1 VFDPSATAP
10 ASVPGGPEGA
20 PPRRTGADRAL
31 GALTG
36 RYVLIAIAAV
46 AAVILGWAVWWQTS
60 GQYDHV
66 PDRIVGMRLTDAK
79 SKLRG
84 AGLNIR
90 VGEASYSD
98 RAPKGTV
105 AASDPP
111 GGARVSKGQTVTL
124 TPSLGKTPR
133 AVPDVAGGSLDDAKG
148 KLKDAG
154 FTIGDVRRQSSQ
166 SVAKDKVMRTD
177 PPAGR
182 KVSPDEGPVD
192 IVVSSG
198 MTMPN
203 VVGRNTDEAVNTLRS
218 MGLKVDTKKR
228 KDKDRPADTV
238 LEQQPDAGT
247 GLSRGD
253 RVTLVVNQRDCL
265 VDLGGWHFG
274 CDNNGGQGGQDEQL
288 PVPSVTGQSVD
299 DATSALE
306 DAGFKVKVQGFG
318 GDVVRAQWPTG
329 GAQAARDSTVTIVRG
344 P

>member
-1 VFDPSATAP
+1 
-10 ASVPGGPEGA
+10 PGPVGPHE
-20 PPRRTGADRAL
+20 
-31 GALTG
+31 
-36 RYVLIAIAAV
+36 
-46 AAVILGWAVWWQTS
+46 
-60 GQYDHV
+60 
-66 PDRIVGMRLTDAK
+66 
-79 SKLRG
+79 
-84 AGLNIR
+84 
-90 VGEASYSD
+90 
-98 RAPKGTV
+98 
-105 AASDPP
+105 SDPP
-111 GGARVSKGQTVTL
+111 GGARVSKGQTVTI

-133 AVPDVAGGSLDDAKG
+133 DVPDVSGGSLDDARG

-154 FTIGDVRRQSSQ
+154 FTVGDVRRQSSQ
-166 SVAKDKVMRTD
+166 TVAKDKVMRTD

-182 KVSPDEGPVD
+182 KVSPDAGPVD
-192 IVVSSG
+192 IVVSTG
-198 MTMPN
+198 MTMPK

-253 RVTLVVNQRDCL
+253 KVTLVVNQRDCL

-274 CDNNGGQGGQDEQL
+274 CDNDNDQGGQDEQL
-288 PVPSVTGQSVD
+288 PVPNVTGMSVD

-329 GAQAARDSTVTIVRG
+329 GGQAARDSTVNLVRG